1 MRKRGLAFKRVTFRA
16 TFFAVVFAFFV
27 TAALF
32 FATALFTVALL
43 VEELL
48 FPIEADARFATAP
61 FFGVLTDFVRL
72 LATCRVLPLVADLLL
87 GVAFVAGV
95 FFFTE
100 TFLAELFFAVAF
112 FADAFFADAFFTAAV
127 FAEASIGGVTVAGAT
142 STGPTTAGISD
153 AATVLKSFAG
163 VEAASAEFVDTA
175 DSDPIDS
182 AAIVSPIAVRRMRRV
197 TSREVRWEWERTG
210 IHLYFL

>member
-27 TAALF
+27 TAVLF

-87 GVAFVAGV
+87 GVAFFGV
-95 FFFTE
+95 VLFLTDA
-100 TFLAELFFAVAF
+100 FLAELFFAV
-112 FADAFFADAFFTAAV
+112 AFFADAFFTAAV